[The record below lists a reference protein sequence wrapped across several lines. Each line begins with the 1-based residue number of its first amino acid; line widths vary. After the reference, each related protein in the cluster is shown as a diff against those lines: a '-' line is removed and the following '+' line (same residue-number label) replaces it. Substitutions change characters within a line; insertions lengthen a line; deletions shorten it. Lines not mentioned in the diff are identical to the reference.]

1 MGRIADYA
9 VIGDCH
15 TVALVGRDAS
25 IDWWCPG
32 RFDAPSVFG
41 RILDPDAGHCA
52 ITIGDRRASSRSY
65 VPDTNV
71 LTTVLSC
78 DDGDLEITD
87 CMPVAAFDHDN
98 PSSVTTSACIL
109 RRLRCLSG
117 EVEAVVD
124 IAIKPDYAR
133 PEPDASLVGV
143 VQVSATRPLEQTD
156 GGYRARWSL
165 SAGDSVWLR
174 LNGPGAEDV
183 ALEPHDAANKLMTT
197 IAFWRDWLSGCSY
210 RGVYEDVVRRSA
222 LVLKTL
228 IYAPTGAV
236 VAAPT
241 TSLPEA
247 IGGGR
252 NWDYRYTW
260 IRDATVTL
268 ISLRV
273 LGYRAEADAF
283 KSWLERTAGGHPDR
297 LQIMY
302 SIDGEPDLP
311 EMTLDHLR
319 GHRDSAPVRI
329 GNGAATQTQHDS
341 YGQLVEAAWLYVRG
355 GGTLA
360 PRNRRFL
367 AGLVDVA
374 ADRWREPD
382 HGIWE
387 IRADPRQFV
396 HSTLHCWVALDR
408 AVELAHAGQLE
419 GDLERWV
426 DERDAC
432 RDHLLDLAKRCGW
445 FPQASGSDAFE
456 LEADA
461 STLLVPALGLLPA
474 NDPAVIETVA
484 RVRAGLSEKGLL
496 LRYKADDGLH
506 GGEGVFLLCSFW
518 LVDVLTHQGQVHE
531 AEELTERLLGLSNDV
546 GLFAEETDAATGEAL
561 GNFPQAFTH
570 MALITSCSHL
580 SAAREGRLP
589 APGVTHDYAGS
600 ALARLV
606 ADGRA

>member
-25 IDWWCPG
+25 IDWWCPA
-32 RFDAPSVFG
+32 RFDAPSVFA
-41 RILDPDAGHCA
+41 RILDPDAGHCS
-52 ITIGDRRASSRSY
+52 ITIGERRAGSRTY
-65 VPDTNV
+65 VQDTNV

-87 CMPVAAFDHDN
+87 CMPVAPFDHDN
-98 PSSVTTSACIL
+98 PSAVTTSACIL
-109 RRLRCLSG
+109 RRVRCLSG

-124 IAIKPDYAR
+124 VSIKPDYAR
-133 PEPDASLVGV
+133 PDSTAERGAITVH
-143 VQVSATRPLEQTD
+143 ATRPLDATAD
-156 GGYRARWSL
+156 GYHARWSL
-165 SAGDSVWLR
+165 SAGDSAWLR
-174 LNGPGAEDV
+174 IDGPGAAGEP
-183 ALEPHDAANKLMTT
+183 LEQHDAAGKLMTT
-197 IAFWRDWLSGCSY
+197 IGFWRDWLSGCTY
-210 RGVYEDVVRRSA
+210 RGAYEDVVRRSA
-222 LVLKTL
+222 LVLKSL

-283 KSWLERTAGGHPDR
+283 KAWLERTAGGRPDR

-302 SIDGEPDLP
+302 GIDGEADLP
-311 EMTLDHLR
+311 EITLDHLR
-319 GHRDSAPVRI
+319 GHRDSQPVRI
-329 GNGAATQTQHDS
+329 GNGAAKQTQHDS

-355 GGTLA
+355 GGTLT

-374 ADRWREPD
+374 AVRWREPD

-408 AVELAHAGQLE
+408 AVELVHAEQLD
-419 GDLERWV
+419 GDVEHWV

-432 RDHLLDLAKRCGW
+432 RAHLLDLAKRCGW
-445 FPQASGSDAFE
+445 FPQASGSDVYEAA
-456 LEADA
+456 ADA
-461 STLLVPALGLLPA
+461 AALLVPALGLLPSD
-474 NDPAVIETVA
+474 DPAVVATVE
-484 RVRAGLSEKGLL
+484 RVTEQLSERGLL
-496 LRYKADDGLH
+496 LRYKADDGLL

-518 LVDVLTHQGQVHE
+518 LVDVLTHQGRIRE
-531 AEELTERLLGLSNDV
+531 AADLLEHLIGLSNDV
-546 GLFAEETDAATGEAL
+546 GLFAEEADAVSGEAL

-570 MALITSCSHL
+570 MALITSSAHL
-580 SAAREGRLP
+580 TAARERRIP
-589 APGVTHDYAGS
+589 EPGVAHDYAGS

-606 ADGRA
+606 AEGRA